1 MEIFRILGRLFID
14 TDQADKAIKDT
25 TDQAEDSAKKQE
37 GAFGK
42 IGKAAAKI
50 GKVVVGAGTA
60 MSGAFIAAVEG
71 TREYRVSMGKLE
83 TAFTTSG
90 HSADTA
96 KKTYETLNS
105 VLGDSDVAVEAAS
118 HLAKLT
124 DNQKDLNTWTDICT
138 GVFAT
143 FGDSLPIEGLTEAAN
158 ETAKTGVLTG
168 GLTDALNWAGV
179 AEEEF
184 QQKLDACST
193 EQERQKLI
201 TETMNGLYS
210 ESAENYKKNNKELI
224 EAEAANGRLKDA
236 MAALGEAGEPIMT
249 AVKNAISGMA
259 AIAVPKLQA
268 LADKVSEG
276 IKWFK
281 ENQDTVHAW
290 VAVLI
295 GATVA
300 IGTFLLYLNWGAIM
314 TVAATALGKV
324 KKAFLA
330 VNIAMRDNPIGL
342 VIALI
347 AGLVAAFIYL
357 WNNNEDFRKFWLNMW
372 EKIKDA
378 ASKATKWISNKFDD
392 LKDAVKNVKNT
403 FNDIQKAISDK
414 MESAKKKVKDVIDK
428 IKGFF
433 PLSIGKIFSN
443 LKIPK
448 ISVSGGKAPFGIA
461 GKGKLPSFDVKWNA
475 AGGILTQ
482 PTIFGMNP
490 KTGTMLGGGEA
501 GKEAIL
507 PIDTLQAYIDQSVNS
522 RNNELL
528 DGLESQISRLI
539 SFMQAYF
546 PANYEIMLDTGILAG
561 QLAPEMDN
569 RLAEIYRHNKRGNT
583 R

>member
-1 MEIFRILGRLFID
+1 MELFKLLGKISID
-14 TDQADKAIKDT
+14 TDEANKAIKDT

-37 GAFGK
+37 GAFSK
-42 IGKAAAKI
+42 IGKSAAKV
-50 GKVVVGAGTA
+50 GKAVAGAGTV

-96 KKTYETLNS
+96 RSTYQTLNS
-105 VLGDSDVAVEAAS
+105 VLGDSDVAVEAAN

-179 AEEEF
+179 AEDEF

-210 ESAENYKKNNKELI
+210 ESAETYKKNNKELI

-249 AVKNAISGMA
+249 AIKNAISGMA
-259 AIAVPKLQA
+259 DAAIPKVQA
-268 LADKVSEG
+268 LADKIKEG
-276 IKWFK
+276 IDWVKTH
-281 ENQDTVHAW
+281 QDTIHAW
-290 VAVLI
+290 VAVI
-295 GATVA
+295 VGAGVA
-300 IGTFLLYLNWGAIM
+300 IGTFLLILNWGAIM
-314 TVAATALGKV
+314 AAASTALGKV
-324 KKAFLA
+324 KTAFLA
-330 VNIAMRDNPIGL
+330 VNAAMKANPIGL

-347 AGLVAAFIYL
+347 TGLVAAFIYL
-357 WNNNEDFRKFWLNMW
+357 WNNNEGFRKFWLNMW
-372 EKIKDA
+372 EKIKST
-378 ASKATKWISNKFDD
+378 ASSVIS
-392 LKDAVKNVKNT
+392 AVKGKFNDLQAGLNTVKNI
-403 FNDIQKAISDK
+403 FSSIQKTIADK
-414 MESAKKKVKDVIDK
+414 MEAARSKVKAAIDK
-428 IKGFF
+428 IRGFF
-433 PLSIGKIFSN
+433 NFKWSLPN
-443 LKIPK
+443 LKMPSIK
-448 ISVSGGKAPFGIA
+448 ISGKFSINP
-461 GKGKLPSFDVKWNA
+461 PSVPKFSIKWNA
-475 AGGILTQ
+475 EGGVLTK
-482 PTIFGMNP
+482 PTIFGMSGN
-490 KTGTMLGGGEA
+490 TFLGGGEA
-501 GKEAIL
+501 GHEAIL
-507 PIDTLQAYIDQSVNS
+507 PVDTLKTYINESVDS

-528 DGLESQISRLI
+528 AGLEIQVSRLI

-561 QLAPEMDN
+561 QLAPEMDS